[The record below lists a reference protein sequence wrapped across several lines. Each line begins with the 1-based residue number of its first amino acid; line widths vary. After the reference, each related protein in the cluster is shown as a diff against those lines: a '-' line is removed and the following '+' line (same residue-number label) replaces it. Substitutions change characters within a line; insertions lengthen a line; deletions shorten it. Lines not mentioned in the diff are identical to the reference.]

1 MEEQGFV
8 VFHQEMVK
16 LHVDLREKDANA
28 VKVRRDFRDGHRA
41 SKHGIK
47 SFAGFKVAGNL
58 AEADED

>member
-1 MEEQGFV
+1 
-8 VFHQEMVK
+8 MVK